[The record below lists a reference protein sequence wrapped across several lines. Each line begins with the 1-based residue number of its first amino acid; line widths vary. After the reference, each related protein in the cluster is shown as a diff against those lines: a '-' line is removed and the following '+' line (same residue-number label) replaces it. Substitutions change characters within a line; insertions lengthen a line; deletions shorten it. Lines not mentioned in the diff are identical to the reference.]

1 MMDFER
7 KKPQNKRKIGGPK
20 YWMMIMMMDSLGK
33 GFPRIS
39 LRCEIGGK
47 GAQEE
52 PPQLAS

>member
-1 MMDFER
+1 MMNFDR
-7 KKPQNKRKIGGPK
+7 KKPQHKRKIGGPK
-20 YWMMIMMMDSLGK
+20 WWMMIMMMDSLGK

-39 LRCEIGGK
+39 LRCKIGGK